1 MGISTMMIPLMDIP
15 RVMLKRIREG
25 HNPFKPDRNHIH
37 HKLMRAGLS
46 PLMTMLVLLMVSTV
60 LVALTVL
67 LVILGWD
74 KTLILVIDVLLGII
88 LHLLIDYVIV
98 KKKNKIHE

>member
-1 MGISTMMIPLMDIP
+1 LLMGFSTMMIPLMDIP
-15 RVMLKRIREG
+15 RVMLKRISEG

-37 HKLMRAGLS
+37 HKLMKAGLS
-46 PLMTMLVLLMVSTV
+46 PLMTMFVLLMISTL
-60 LVALTVL
+60 LVVLTVL

-98 KKKNKIHE
+98 KKKK